1 MKEDLFKL
9 IEEFDV
15 NELYFLEETIPTYI
29 IVSAQSESLLKKI
42 GEMEEIEA
50 DIITL
55 TPDEKEALKFSPS
68 EISKV
73 VMNVM
78 EKGERLI

>member
-1 MKEDLFKL
+1 MKEDLLKL

-73 VMNVM
+73 VINVM

>member
-1 MKEDLFKL
+1 MKEDLLKL

-15 NELYFLEETIPTYI
+15 TELYFLEETIPTYI

-73 VMNVM
+73 VINVM

>member
-1 MKEDLFKL
+1 MKEDLLKL

-15 NELYFLEETIPTYI
+15 TELYFLEETIPTYI
-29 IVSAQSESLLKKI
+29 IVSVQSESLLKKI

-73 VMNVM
+73 VINVM

>member
-1 MKEDLFKL
+1 MKEDLLKL